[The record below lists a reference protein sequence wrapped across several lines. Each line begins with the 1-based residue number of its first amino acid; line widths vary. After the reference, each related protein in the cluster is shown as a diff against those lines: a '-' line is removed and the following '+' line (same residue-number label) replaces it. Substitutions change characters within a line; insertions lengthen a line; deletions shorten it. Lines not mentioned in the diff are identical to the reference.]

1 MPAISTELFKK
12 SYTTTPK
19 ALDSAIIDFC
29 REVSPGVEPRYL
41 PVRPDPISQPS
52 ECFNNVMARVSKE
65 GGNLV
70 YGWLVWEW
78 PNVFIEAEHH
88 AVWQSSDMLVDI
100 TPHVNG
106 ENEILFLPD
115 PKSTYDFVGQKRRIN
130 IKRSHER
137 FASVSPWIAATD
149 VLQETIE
156 RHSTGNTFTIDR
168 DELAALARNV
178 QNSLGA
184 VFVDIARHTR
194 PNDRCFCLS
203 GRKFKMCCSNL
214 VQL

>member
-19 ALDSAIIDFC
+19 ALNSAIVDLC
-29 REVSPGVEPRYL
+29 REISPDTEPRFL
-41 PVRPDPISQPS
+41 PVMPDPIAEPS
-52 ECFNNVMARVSKE
+52 ECFNNVMARVSKD

-88 AVWQSSDMLVDI
+88 AVWESNGMLVDI

-106 ENEILFLPD
+106 ENKILFLPD
-115 PKSTYDFVGQKRRIN
+115 PKRTYDFVGQKRRIN
-130 IKRSHER
+130 IKRSHEK

-149 VLQETIE
+149 VLQKTIE
-156 RHSTGNTFTIDR
+156 RRSTGNTFTIDR

-184 VFVDIARHTR
+184 VFVDIARHTK

-203 GRKFKMCCSNL
+203 GRKFKKCCSNL